1 MGSVE
6 DIRIRL
12 AGKGRQLVRL
22 SGREGKGREGKEKGR
37 RKESS

>member
-12 AGKGRQLVRL
+12 AGKGRRSVRL
-22 SGREGKGREGKEKGR
+22 SGRGKEREREGKKN
-37 RKESS
+37 